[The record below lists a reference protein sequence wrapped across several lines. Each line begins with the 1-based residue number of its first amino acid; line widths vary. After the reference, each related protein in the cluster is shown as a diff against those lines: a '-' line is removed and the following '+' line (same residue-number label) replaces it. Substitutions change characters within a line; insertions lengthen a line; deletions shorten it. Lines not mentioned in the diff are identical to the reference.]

1 MALTHA
7 GHAIYRSFEASVS
20 SAGTRKQR
28 MRVHADQERTAGRL
42 EISRS

>member
-7 GHAIYRSFEASVS
+7 GHAIYRSFEASVP
-20 SAGTRKQR
+20 SAGTRNQR
-28 MRVHADQERTAGRL
+28 MHVHADQERMVERL